1 MVLPLQ
7 LLLLPIH
14 HLFLEVRLRAGGEPL
29 LLMIRVL
36 QFRFQT
42 FFLPS
47 ALFPHHITLYF
58 FNEMVHRAHNYNEQY
73 HSSVRP
79 KFILGI
85 DCVLGVSPLEEP
97 GLSCQCSCL
106 SFSTDETSQQQLSS
120 AFIYLHRE
128 QLSCLQRVQQSL

>member
-47 ALFPHHITLYF
+47 ALFPHCITLYF
-58 FNEMVHRAHNYNEQY
+58 FNEMVHRVHNYAEQY
-73 HSSVRP
+73 HSSVRLQ
-79 KFILGI
+79 FILGI

-97 GLSCQCSCL
+97 GLS
-106 SFSTDETSQQQLSS
+106 
-120 AFIYLHRE
+120 
-128 QLSCLQRVQQSL
+128 